1 MKNPIEAKTNAITGE
16 TVYEEMSDADLA
28 ILNAER
34 EAERKML
41 QDKEAAEL
49 QLASA
54 KKIAQ
59 AKLEALGLTTGDLE
73 ALGL

>member
-16 TVYEEMSDADLA
+16 TVYEAMSDADLA

-34 EAERKML
+34 EAEAKIL
-41 QDKEAAEL
+41 QNKEAAEL

-59 AKLEALGLTTGDLE
+59 AKLEALGLTTDDLE